1 MGYESAA
8 YFRANISAPSVF
20 LPRRTSKP
28 AGPRLRMRPK
38 GEGEAAESLRNRRN
52 PKEHGI
58 PSGRIPCI
66 FCELILQNVVDD
78 GKRIQGPREAE
89 EGKTHFERI
98 DQVLLHGAYCDVP
111 IHMGA
116 HLRFAAAE
124 RDD

>member
-1 MGYESAA
+1 M
-8 YFRANISAPSVF
+8 RLPSPF
-20 LPRRTSKP
+20 GT
-28 AGPRLRMRPK
+28 
-38 GEGEAAESLRNRRN
+38 AETQKSTGSLRAGSRAF
-52 PKEHGI
+52 
-58 PSGRIPCI
+58 

-111 IHMGA
+111 VHMGA